1 MADQSTKPDVDN
13 SESHSPMAD
22 NAPLPPSP
30 PNPALLLA
38 VAESTTSPPLPP
50 LLPTADGKSSA
61 MNHQLLDN
69 NSATTKERRTRGNYI
84 GLATTA
90 YSASLITVGV
100 MMPVVASFIAVGL
113 YLTLPNSPLPP
124 FLGLQPSSQWYTF
137 VYSTFL
143 TGILWLV
150 VALPY
155 CYLSTAQGANPRNYS
170 LLRSRLHQLKASLG
184 LKDFAD
190 GTYEEINTIDT
201 VMERAGFDKYNKHI
215 WNLVKEAYACCIDI
229 SRKLY
234 KSPVGLTWIIGTGY
248 NSAWTLLH
256 HAEEVMIEVVD
267 VETVVRGA
275 EHDFLAIE
283 GSGIDGNDV
292 LLDNVIQAVDV
303 LKPEVMVYFKEH
315 QPSKSSVALSQL
327 AQLIKHS
334 PNLPGASDPA
344 ISISDKNGV
353 SPDAQ
358 ARADVLARVTL
369 REVRSTLNDY
379 RDKRWEGLVRQR
391 SRLLKAIAVTGIV
404 THALLCITILAG
416 MPPVAHQ
423 QFTPLQSGILAA
435 TMFYMVGAIAGLFVR
450 FYSESQ
456 GGASVDDFGLSTT
469 RLIAIPVLSGLAGI
483 LGVLV
488 AEMLAGLDGP
498 ALLGSAL
505 VKSLELPTLFS
516 LDPRLLLTA
525 AIFGVAPNLAIKGL
539 QQKANKYEDEL
550 QRTKAAETPAERKN

>member
-13 SESHSPMAD
+13 SESNSPMAD
-22 NAPLPPSP
+22 NTALPPSP

-61 MNHQLLDN
+61 MNHQLPDN

-150 VALPY
+150 VAIPY
-155 CYLSTAQGANPRNYS
+155 CHLSTAQGANPRNYN
-170 LLRSRLHQLKASLG
+170 LLRSRLHQMKASLD
-184 LKDFAD
+184 LKDYAD
-190 GTYEEINTIDT
+190 SNYEEINTIDT
-201 VMERAGFDKYNKHI
+201 VMEHAGFDKHNKHK

-256 HAEEVMIEVVD
+256 HAEEVMIEVAD
-267 VETVVRGA
+267 VVTVVRGA

-283 GSGIDGNDV
+283 GSEINGNDE
-292 LLDNVIQAVDV
+292 LLDTVIQAVEV
-303 LKPEVMVYFKEH
+303 LEPEALAYFKEH

-327 AQLIKHS
+327 TKMINKSSDPSSTGNASSK
-334 PNLPGASDPA
+334 NGADPGAR
-344 ISISDKNGV
+344 
-353 SPDAQ
+353 AQ
-358 ARADVLARVTL
+358 PEAAARAML

-416 MPPVAHQ
+416 IPPVAHQ

-488 AEMLAGLDGP
+488 AEMLAGLGGP

-525 AIFGVAPNLAIKGL
+525 AIFGIAPNLVIKGL
-539 QQKANKYEDEL
+539 QQKANKYENEL
-550 QRTKAAETPAERKN
+550 QSSKAAET

>member
-13 SESHSPMAD
+13 SESNSPMAD
-22 NAPLPPSP
+22 DSALLPSL
-30 PNPALLLA
+30 PNPAL
-38 VAESTTSPPLPP
+38 PP
-50 LLPTADGKSSA
+50 ADGKSSA
-61 MNHQLLDN
+61 MNHQLPDN

-84 GLATTA
+84 GLATKA
-90 YSASLITVGV
+90 YSASLLTVGV
-100 MMPVVASFIAVGL
+100 MMAVVASFIAVGL

-155 CYLSTAQGANPRNYS
+155 CHLSTAQGANPRNYN
-170 LLRSRLHQLKASLG
+170 LLRSRLHQMKARLG
-184 LKDFAD
+184 LKDYAD
-190 GTYEEINTIDT
+190 SNYEEINAIDT
-201 VMERAGFDKYNKHI
+201 VMEHAGFDKHNKRT

-256 HAEEVMIEVVD
+256 HAEEVMIEVAD

-283 GSGIDGNDV
+283 GSRINGSDE
-292 LLDNVIQAVDV
+292 LLDTVIQAVEV
-303 LKPEVMVYFKEH
+303 LEPAALAYFKEH
-315 QPSKSSVALSQL
+315 QPRKSSVALSQL
-327 AQLIKHS
+327 TKMINKS
-334 PNLPGASDPA
+334 SDPSSTA
-344 ISISDKNGV
+344 NASSKNGAD
-353 SPDAQ
+353 PDARAQ
-358 ARADVLARVTL
+358 PEAAARAML

-391 SRLLKAIAVTGIV
+391 SRLLKAIVVTGIV
-404 THALLCITILAG
+404 THALLCLTILAG
-416 MPPVAHQ
+416 IPPVAHQ

-456 GGASVDDFGLSTT
+456 GGTSVDDFGLSTT
-469 RLIAIPVLSGLAGI
+469 RLVAIPLLSGLAGI

-488 AEMLAGLDGP
+488 AEMLADLGGP

-505 VKSLELPTLFS
+505 ARSLELPTLFS

-525 AIFGVAPNLAIKGL
+525 AIFGIAPNLVIKGL
-539 QQKANKYEDEL
+539 QQKANEYENEL
-550 QRTKAAETPAERKN
+550 QSSKAAETQAGSSKG